1 MKAVGIRKSHP
12 IDHPDSFIDFNT
24 EEPKPGDLDLLVR
37 IKAVSVNPVDF
48 KVRQNAAK
56 DKELE
61 QPKILGWDAAGI
73 VERVG
78 NKVTK
83 FKQGDE
89 VYYAGEIDRPGCNA
103 EFQLVNENI
112 AGHKPKNIS
121 FEEAAA
127 MPLTSLTAWECIFE
141 RLKIEENSGENQD
154 ILVLGGAGGV
164 GSIAIQL
171 LKKLT
176 KFNVIATA
184 SRNETE
190 AWCRNMGADVIVN
203 HKNLEEEMKAKGYEN
218 VDYTLNF
225 SDTDMHWDAMAS
237 LIKPQG
243 NICSIVETKNP
254 VDLNKLKNKSVAFHW
269 ELMFTRAKFQT
280 PDMHKQH
287 EILERISKLLEEET
301 IETTLNK
308 TFQGLDPETLKE
320 VHSLQESGKSIGKNV
335 ISF

>member
-1 MKAVGIRKSHP
+1 MKAVGIKKSLP
-12 IDHPDSFIDFNT
+12 IDHSDSFLEFNT
-24 EEPKPGDLDLLVR
+24 EEPTPRDSDLLVR

-89 VYYAGEIDRPGCNA
+89 VFYAGEIDRPGCNA

-127 MPLTSLTAWECIFE
+127 LPLTALTAWECVFE
-141 RLKIEENSGENQD
+141 RLKIKENSGENQD
-154 ILVLGGAGGV
+154 ILIIGGAGGV
-164 GSIAIQL
+164 GSIGIQL

-190 AWCRNMGADVIVN
+190 EWCRNMGADVIVN
-203 HKNLEEEMKAKGYEN
+203 HKSLEEEMRSKGYEQ
-218 VDYTLNF
+218 VDYILNF
-225 SDTDMHWDAMAS
+225 SDTDMHWNAMAE

-243 NICSIVETKNP
+243 DICSIVETKNP

-301 IETTLNK
+301 IESTLNK
-308 TFQGLDPETLKE
+308 TFTGLRAQTFKE
-320 VHSLQESGKSIGKNV
+320 VHELQESGKSIGKNV

>member
-1 MKAVGIRKSHP
+1 MKAVGIKKSLP
-12 IDHPDSFIDFNT
+12 IDHSDSFIEFNT
-24 EEPKPGDLDLLVR
+24 EEPKPGDSDLLVS

-56 DKELE
+56 DRELDT
-61 QPKILGWDAAGI
+61 PKILGWDAAGI

-89 VYYAGEIDRPGCNA
+89 VFYAGEIDRPGCNA
-103 EFQLVNENI
+103 ELQLVNENI
-112 AGHKPKNIS
+112 AGHKPKNLS

-127 MPLTSLTAWECIFE
+127 LPLTALTAWECIFE

-154 ILVLGGAGGV
+154 ILVIGGAGGV
-164 GSIAIQL
+164 GSIGIQL

-190 AWCRNMGADVIVN
+190 AWCRNMGADIIVN
-203 HKNLEEEMKAKGYEN
+203 HKNLVDEMKAKGYEN
-218 VDYTLNF
+218 VDYILNF
-225 SDTDMHWDAMAS
+225 SDTELHWDAMAE

-243 NICSIVETKNP
+243 EICSIVETKDP
-254 VDLNKLKNKSVAFHW
+254 VDLNKLKGKSVAFHW

-287 EILERISKLLEEET
+287 EILERVSKLLEEKT

-308 TFQGLDPETLKE
+308 TFSGLNSKTFKE

>member
-1 MKAVGIRKSHP
+1 MKAVGIKKSLP
-12 IDHPDSFIDFNT
+12 ITDKDSFVEFNT
-24 EEPKPGDLDLLVR
+24 EEPTPGDSDLLVR

-61 QPKILGWDAAGI
+61 KPKILGWDAAGI
-73 VERVG
+73 VEQVG

-89 VYYAGEIDRPGCNA
+89 VFYAGEIDRPGCNA
-103 EFQLVNENI
+103 EFQLVTENI

-127 MPLTSLTAWECIFE
+127 LPLTSLTAWECIFE
-141 RLKIEENSGENQD
+141 RLKIKENSGENQD
-154 ILVLGGAGGV
+154 ILIIGGAGGV
-164 GSIAIQL
+164 GSIGIQL

-190 AWCRNMGADVIVN
+190 EWCRNMGADVIVN
-203 HKNLEEEMKAKGYEN
+203 HKNLEEEMRSKGYEQ
-218 VDYTLNF
+218 VDYILNF
-225 SDTDMHWDAMAS
+225 SDTDMHWNAMAE

-243 NICSIVETKNP
+243 DICSIVETKNP

-301 IETTLNK
+301 IESTLNK
-308 TFQGLDPETLKE
+308 TFTGLSAQTFKE
-320 VHSLQESGKSIGKNV
+320 VHELQETGKSIGKNV